1 MGENS
6 TFELLWVGSCSGGW
20 PTLVGGWPTHN
31 TCLLCCVLASCG
43 QPVVFWPLVANPGQK
58 FAGVVHVV
66 HLVSGWDFKLQ
77 LLWVAIA
84 NPGQNFAGRP
94 LADDCCQLLLPVEPT
109 FAHRPLIT
117 MRSLRDHHKSTVEI
131 QIQLRNTQI
140 QLKYTNTVEKYTNTV
155 EKWNQTPP
163 SEEVSLMNMRL
174 DQRQGQEPLT
184 DPMNTSL
191 FYFYNELNYVFKKTY
206 IFTIYVTS

>member
-94 LADDCCQLLLPVEPT
+94 LADDCCQLVLPVEPT

-131 QIQLRNTQI
+131 Q
-140 QLKYTNTVEKYTNTV
+140 KYSWEIHKYSW
-155 EKWNQTPP
+155 EIHKYSW
-163 SEEVSLMNMRL
+163 EM
-174 DQRQGQEPLT
+174 EP
-184 DPMNTSL
+184 NSAVWWSL
-191 FYFYNELNYVFKKTY
+191 FIEHESWSKARARALDWPNEHKLVLLLQWAELC
-206 IFTIYVTS
+206 V

>member
-1 MGENS
+1 MGGQ
-6 TFELLWVGSCSGGW
+6 LLWVG
-20 PTLVGGWPTHN
+20 
-31 TCLLCCVLASCG
+31 G
-43 QPVVFWPLVANPGQK
+43 QPTTLAYCVVFWPLVANPLCC
-58 FAGVVHVV
+58 V
-66 HLVSGWDFKLQ
+66 L
-77 LLWVAIA
+77 A

-140 QLKYTNTVEKYTNTV
+140 QLRNTQIQLKYTNTV

-163 SEEVSLMNMRL
+163 SDVVSLTNMRV

-191 FYFYNELNYVFKKTY
+191 FYFYTELNYVFKRTY
-206 IFTIYVTS
+206 SQYM

>member
-1 MGENS
+1 MQDFDFWLETVSFSLTVGE
-6 TFELLWVGSCSGGW
+6 TFELLWEGSCSGGW
-20 PTLVGGWPTHN
+20 PALVGGWPTHN

-43 QPVVFWPLVANPGQK
+43 QPVVFWPLVANPLCC
-58 FAGVVHVV
+58 V
-66 HLVSGWDFKLQ
+66 L
-77 LLWVAIA
+77 A

-131 QIQLRNTQI
+131 Q
-140 QLKYTNTVEKYTNTV
+140 KYTNTV

-163 SEEVSLMNMRL
+163 SDEVSLMNMRV

-184 DPMNTSL
+184 DPMNTGL
-191 FYFYNELNYVFKKTY
+191 FYFYNELNYVFKRTN